1 MQKSLIWRSKLPLRF
16 PFPVFK
22 LLLCYACV
30 CVFGVCVICLHNAC
44 LDQKLNCAF
53 FDMAYTWYTFWHF
66 MRGIRSQLLPL
77 ACLFYCIEGKR
88 EGERLCL
95 DWARLL
101 CDRLNS
107 KLLSVRAQRDE
118 GDCWTMPQINHTISD
133 FCLFYTPSPL
143 SPSSLPACFGLIYG
157 QEYLAIYC
165 RLSDILPSI
174 CLAITVGCVSHFK
187 FASNFQNLLEIL
199 QLLFVL
205 LCNLIALLA
214 SCL

>member
-16 PFPVFK
+16 PFPAFK

-44 LDQKLNCAF
+44 LDHKLNCAF

-66 MRGIRSQLLPL
+66 MRGSRSQLLPL
-77 ACLFYCIEGKR
+77 ACLFLLHRGREIER
-88 EGERLCL
+88 ERLPWL
-95 DWARLL
+95 GTSAVRQIKFKVIVSAGPARWRRLL
-101 CDRLNS
+101 NDAPNKSYDFRF
-107 KLLSVRAQRDE
+107 LLVLHL
-118 GDCWTMPQINHTISD
+118 PPPFI
-133 FCLFYTPSPL
+133 L
-143 SPSSLPACFGLIYG
+143 SACFGLIYG

-165 RLSDILPSI
+165 RLCDVLPSF

-199 QLLFVL
+199 QLLFAL